1 MRWPWTIIRRD
12 ELRLLKLE
20 NATLRED
27 MKNAVVEL
35 RKHRL
40 LIAALGTG
48 HPEVTEAMERA
59 RT

>member
-1 MRWPWTIIRRD
+1 MKIPWTLIRKD

-35 RKHRL
+35 RKHRM
-40 LIAALGTG
+40 LIASLATG
-48 HPEVTEAMERA
+48 EPEITIAMEKA